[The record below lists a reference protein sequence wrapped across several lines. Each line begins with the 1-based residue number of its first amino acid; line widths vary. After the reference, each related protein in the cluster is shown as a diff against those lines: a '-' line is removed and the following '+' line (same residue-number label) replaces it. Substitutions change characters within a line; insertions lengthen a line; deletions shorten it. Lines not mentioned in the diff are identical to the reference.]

1 MSERHLS
8 EKSTVLLVVC
18 LSAFSMPVM
27 LSATNV
33 AIPIVA
39 NQFSLSA
46 TQIAWIP
53 MSYLMASVMFVLI
66 FGSLADVFGKKK
78 IFLVGIL
85 VLCFSSIF
93 VAFANSGT
101 VLMLGRFLQGVGAAM
116 LYATQTALVSSVYPA
131 KERGKAIGITLSAV
145 YLGLAIGPSLGGVIM
160 EYLSWRLNFG
170 FTLASRTN
178 NFGPSSQSSK

>member
-8 EKSTVLLVVC
+8 EKSIVLLVVC
-18 LSAFSMPVM
+18 LSAFGMPVM

-39 NQFSLSA
+39 DQFSLSA

-53 MSYLMASVMFVLI
+53 MSYLMASAMFVLI

-85 VLCFSSIF
+85 VLFFSSIF
-93 VAFANSGT
+93 VFVDLKLFFT
-101 VLMLGRFLQGVGAAM
+101 KVLL
-116 LYATQTALVSSVYPA
+116 
-131 KERGKAIGITLSAV
+131 
-145 YLGLAIGPSLGGVIM
+145 
-160 EYLSWRLNFG
+160 
-170 FTLASRTN
+170 
-178 NFGPSSQSSK
+178 